1 MTLTTPMPNGED
13 NPVTEPGKDTVK
25 DDTVKDADTAK
36 DVADFWFDPLC
47 PWCWITSRWILEVER
62 VRDIEARFHVMSL
75 AVLNEGRDLPPEY
88 QELMKSAW
96 GPVRVAIAAAREHGD
111 KVLSPLYTAM
121 GTRIHNRRDEYER
134 DSRSDTLAAVIAD
147 ALDEVGLPASLA
159 AAAES
164 TDYDEELRASHHA
177 GMDKVGKD
185 VGTPTIHIN
194 GVAFFGPVLSRIP
207 RGEEA
212 GKLWDAAVTLAA
224 YPHFYELK
232 RTRDEDPSF
241 D

>member
-1 MTLTTPMPNGED
+1 MPNGED
-13 NPVTEPGKDTVK
+13 NPVTESGR
-25 DDTVKDADTAK
+25 DTARDTTK

-47 PWCWITSRWILEVER
+47 PWCWITSRWILEVEK

-88 QELMKSAW
+88 QEMMKSAW

-134 DSRSDTLAAVIAD
+134 DSRAETLAAVVAD
-147 ALDEVGLPASLA
+147 ALEEVGLPASLA

-177 GMDKVGKD
+177 GMDKVGQD

-232 RTRDEDPSF
+232 RTRDEGPVF